1 MTSRRDFIKT
11 LSAATVGVGLAGI
24 PFELL
29 AKKDIIKITVLH
41 TNDVHSRIEPF
52 PDNDPKFPGMG
63 GVAQRAA
70 IINDI
75 RNKEKNILLLDA
87 GDIFQGTPYF
97 NLFKGEVEMKLM
109 SQLKYDAGT
118 IGNHDFDNGVNGLAE
133 MMQYA
138 NFPLLNCNYDFTGTA
153 MAGKTK
159 PYKIFEMDGARIG
172 VFGIGIELKGLVPD
186 KMYGKTVYL
195 DPMEKAAVTAHHLK
209 HNEKCD
215 VVICLSHLGYKYPD
229 GKISDDVFAKKS
241 LNIDLIIGG
250 HTHTFIDTPFKY
262 SNRDGKPV
270 YIAQVGW
277 AGIKLGR
284 IDFFIEKKNR
294 IVKAEGS
301 SLKISNKT
309 IAV

>member
-70 IINDI
+70 IINEI
-75 RNKEKNILLLDA
+75 RNKEKNVLLLDA

-133 MMQYA
+133 MLQYA

-186 KMYGKTVYL
+186 KLYGKTVYL

-229 GKISDDVFAKKS
+229 EKISDEVFAKKS

-250 HTHTFIDTPFKY
+250 HTHTFIDNPFKY

-294 IVKAEGS
+294 IVRADGS

>member
-1 MTSRRDFIKT
+1 MTSRRDFLRT
-11 LSAATVGVGLAGI
+11 LSAASLGVGLNGI

-29 AKKDIIKITVLH
+29 AAKDIIKITVLH

-52 PDNDPKFPGMG
+52 PDNDPKYPGLG
-63 GVAQRAA
+63 GVAQRSAL
-70 IINDI
+70 INEI
-75 RNKEKNILLLDA
+75 RNKEKNVLLLDA

-118 IGNHDFDNGVNGLAE
+118 IGNHDFDNGIDGLAD
-133 MMQYA
+133 MLQFA
-138 NFPLLNCNYDFTGTA
+138 KFPLLNCNYDFTGTA

-172 VFGIGIELKGLVPD
+172 VFGIGIELKGLVPE
-186 KMYGKTVYL
+186 KLYGKTLYL
-195 DPMEKAAVTAHHLK
+195 DPMEKAAYTAHRLK
-209 HNEKCD
+209 VVEKCD

-229 GKISDDVFAKKS
+229 EKISDDVLAKKS

-262 SNRDGKPV
+262 YNRDGKPV

-294 IVKAEGS
+294 RVKAAGY
-301 SLKISNKT
+301 SLKISKKT